1 MVKQAFQQSSTR
13 GNINLSIKP
22 IKLLSWDQGYQILVK
37 IHVKI
42 FIEAYE
48 IETFR
53 HTKLITNVSL
63 QGSHQKVPTDRAVTM
78 TPYDYLPVC
87 ILSAL

>member
-1 MVKQAFQQSSTR
+1 MVKQVSQQSSTR
-13 GNINLSIKP
+13 GNIKKYLH
-22 IKLLSWDQGYQILVK
+22 IKLLSQDQGYQILVK

-42 FIEAYE
+42 FIETYE

-53 HTKLITNVSL
+53 HTKLITNVL
-63 QGSHQKVPTDRAVTM
+63 PQGSHQKVPTNRAVTM
-78 TPYDYLPVC
+78 MSYDYLLVC